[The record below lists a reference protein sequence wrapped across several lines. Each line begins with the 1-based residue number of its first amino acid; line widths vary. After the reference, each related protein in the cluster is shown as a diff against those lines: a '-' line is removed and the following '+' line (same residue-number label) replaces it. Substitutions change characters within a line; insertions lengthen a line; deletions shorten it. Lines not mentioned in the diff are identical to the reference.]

1 MVEVKVEQLSDIS
14 NQHSAVGADRSV
26 GALRRSLAVLN
37 YFQNLIFSHFHIS
50 EAEFNPQKADHF
62 HISIAA
68 CPMPQALFYQP
79 PSIADK
85 QNEKIQ
91 IGTIFYVFLPQ
102 TQNMKKL
109 ALIIVVA
116 LITGFAGNADAQK
129 PFKGILTYTITYDG
143 TWDAATLAQQPT
155 ETKMKILGKYSKSEM
170 IAPGATVENITNGK
184 DSSQIVLLDI
194 PMLGEKY
201 YMLTKKDKIL
211 ESLAENKA
219 PEINYLD
226 ETKVIAGYT
235 CNKAEYITEDEY
247 GDKKTTVVYY
257 STAIGGPELNFGGQF
272 TGLKGF
278 PMEYVMETDEG
289 KITFTVSTVQVKKVK
304 LKETDFYIPT
314 DYSELTEEK
323 AKELFG
329 GE

>member
-1 MVEVKVEQLSDIS
+1 
-14 NQHSAVGADRSV
+14 
-26 GALRRSLAVLN
+26 
-37 YFQNLIFSHFHIS
+37 
-50 EAEFNPQKADHF
+50 
-62 HISIAA
+62 
-68 CPMPQALFYQP
+68 
-79 PSIADK
+79 
-85 QNEKIQ
+85 
-91 IGTIFYVFLPQ
+91 
-102 TQNMKKL
+102 MKKL
-109 ALIIVVA
+109 ALILVIA
-116 LITGFAGNADAQK
+116 LIAGFTGNADAQK

-143 TWDAATLAQQPT
+143 TWDAATLSQQPT
-155 ETKMKILGKYSKSEM
+155 ETKVMILGKFSKTEM
-170 IAPGATVENITNGK
+170 IAPGATIENITNGN

-201 YMLTKKDKIL
+201 YMKTTKEKVL
-211 ESLAENKA
+211 ESMTENKV
-219 PEINYLD
+219 PEIVYSE

-247 GDKKTTVVYY
+247 GDKKTTPVYY

-289 KITFTVSTVQVKKVK
+289 KITFAVTTAQVKKVK
-304 LKETDFYIPT
+304 LKETDFFIPT
-314 DYSELTEEK
+314 DYTELTDEK